1 MELSLRMEQVMAMA
15 ETCSAVADIGCD
27 HGYVSIELIRRKIA
41 GAVIAMDVRQ
51 GPLSRAQ
58 EHIEREHL
66 TGQIQCRL
74 SDGLEKLQP
83 GEAQEIVIAGM
94 GGPLMIQI
102 LENGRKKLGRVHTMV
117 LQPQSEIPEV
127 RRYLHKNGW
136 KIAKEAMVIEEGK
149 YYTVFQVKAGEEQYE
164 SPVEYRYGACLLR
177 EKSEILYDYLK
188 QEEIQY
194 RNICDR
200 LQKENTQKA
209 KERLQEIKQLLEQNR
224 EAQRQYE
231 IK

>member
-1 MELSLRMEQVMAMA
+1 MELSLRMEQVMAMTEA
-15 ETCSAVADIGCD
+15 CTAAADVGCD
-27 HGYVSIELIRRKIA
+27 HGYVAMELVRRGIA
-41 GAVIAMDVRQ
+41 KQVIAMDVRP
-51 GPLSRAQ
+51 GPLSRAR
-58 EHIEREHL
+58 EHIEREQL
-66 TGQIQCRL
+66 TAQVQCRL
-74 SDGLEKLQP
+74 SDGLEKLEP
-83 GEAQEIVIAGM
+83 EEVEEIVIAGM

-164 SPVEYRYGACLLR
+164 NPVEYRYGACLLR
-177 EKSEILYDYLK
+177 EKSEILYEYLK
-188 QEEIQY
+188 QEEMQY